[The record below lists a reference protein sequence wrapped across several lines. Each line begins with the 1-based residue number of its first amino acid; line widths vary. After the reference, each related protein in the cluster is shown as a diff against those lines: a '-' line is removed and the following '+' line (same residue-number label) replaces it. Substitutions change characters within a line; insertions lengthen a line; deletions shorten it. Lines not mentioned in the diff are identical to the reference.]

1 MRFDKESHKIELRK
15 RSFLQSK
22 QKGEKQK
29 QQKNGKSLAK
39 QGLPCGNGSY
49 SFEKDTNLQRKNE
62 NYI

>member
-15 RSFLQSK
+15 RNFPQSK
-22 QKGEKQK
+22 GKGEKQK
-29 QQKNGKSLAK
+29 QQKNGKSLAH
-39 QGLPCGNGSY
+39 QGLLCGNGSY